1 MEHVGKYKACFSR
14 CCVEDTG
21 HQLAHGSVMDAA
33 ASFKEDSGQHQLASR
48 HQIFSLQLLFFA
60 GSATFTAVRALPA
73 TFSAASMLLPATLSA
88 AGVLR
93 SHFLSGLSH
102 AEHSLSA
109 PLVLPLVSS
118 HPLP

>member
-1 MEHVGKYKACFSR
+1 MEN
-14 CCVEDTG
+14 TG

-73 TFSAASMLLPATLSA
+73 TFSAASMLPATLSA
-88 AGVLR
+88 AGELR

-109 PLVLPLVSS
+109 PLVLLLVSS

>member
-1 MEHVGKYKACFSR
+1 
-14 CCVEDTG
+14 
-21 HQLAHGSVMDAA
+21 MDAA

-73 TFSAASMLLPATLSA
+73 TFSAASTLSA
-88 AGVLR
+88 AGELR

-109 PLVLPLVSS
+109 PLVLLLVSS